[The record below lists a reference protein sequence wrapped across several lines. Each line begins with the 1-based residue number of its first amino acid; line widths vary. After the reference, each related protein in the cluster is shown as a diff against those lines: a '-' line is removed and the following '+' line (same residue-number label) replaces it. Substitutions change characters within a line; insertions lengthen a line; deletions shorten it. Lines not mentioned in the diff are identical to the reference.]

1 MLTRDEDPARGN
13 ENAQGFVPLPV
24 LAAPPRRPRRYPSW
38 IKVRYSENE
47 RYLHLREKVRSHSL
61 HTVCEE
67 AECPNIGECW
77 AHGTATFMLLGD
89 TCTRG
94 CQFCAVGRGK
104 PGALDPSEPMNVAEV
119 AADLGLDYVV
129 LTSVNRDD
137 LPDEGAEHFAKT
149 IRAIARR
156 IPHAKVEA
164 LVPDFHARRELIER
178 VVLTPLHV
186 FAHNVETVP
195 RLYRRVRAGSDYRRS
210 LETLKRAKEVARSSP
225 DRAPSLPGVPIL
237 TKSSLMLGL
246 GETRREL
253 LEVFAD
259 LREHDVD
266 VLTLGQYLQ
275 PSAHELEVFRFV
287 PPGEFDDLRREAERM
302 GFRHVVSSPM
312 SRSSYH
318 AWEVAGEAEG
328 PPAG

>member
-1 MLTRDEDPARGN
+1 M
-13 ENAQGFVPLPV
+13 
-24 LAAPPRRPRRYPSW
+24 
-38 IKVRYSENE
+38 
-47 RYLHLREKVRSHSL
+47 RSHSL

-77 AHGTATFMLLGD
+77 SHGTATFMLLGD

-94 CQFCAVGRGK
+94 CSFCAVGRGR
-104 PGALDPSEPMNVAEV
+104 PQALDVSEPENVAEV

-137 LPDEGAEHFAKT
+137 LPDEGADHFART
-149 IRAIARR
+149 IEAIARR
-156 IPHAKVEA
+156 TPDTKIEA
-164 LVPDFHARRELIER
+164 LVPDFHARPELIRR

-195 RLYRRVRAGSDYRRS
+195 RLYRRVRSGSDYRRS
-210 LETLKRAKEVARSSP
+210 LLTLRLAKDIAGASADRVASTSS
-225 DRAPSLPGVPIL
+225 ASIL

-253 LEVFAD
+253 LEVFHD
-259 LREHDVD
+259 LRGHGVD
-266 VLTLGQYLQ
+266 ILTLGQYLQ
-275 PSAHELEVFRFV
+275 PTREHLDVFRFV
-287 PPGEFDDLRREAERM
+287 PPGEFDELRREAERM
-302 GFRHVVSSPM
+302 GFSHVVSSPM

-318 AWEVAGEAEG
+318 AWEAAEEAEG
-328 PPAG
+328 AESAGRG